1 MMLETKIQIEAL
13 KLIGTPKEA
22 FLRCAEGDMAVYMT
36 LDGYCAFRIPE
47 TQFMLDIS
55 KIRRM
60 DALRTFFEGVGD
72 KGENLKFRHSI
83 SDGKGTKTVLVCDEF
98 ETWINADFYKKLCV
112 KGCKMYAESEKS
124 KVYFTLGDMIYAVCM
139 PLEKK

>member
-1 MMLETKIQIEAL
+1 
-13 KLIGTPKEA
+13 
-22 FLRCAEGDMAVYMT
+22 
-36 LDGYCAFRIPE
+36 
-47 TQFMLDIS
+47 MLDIS

-60 DALRTFFEGVGD
+60 DALRTFFEGIGD
-72 KGENLKFRHSI
+72 KGKSLKYRHSI

-98 ETWINADFYKKLCV
+98 ETWINADFYKKLCR